1 MTCSRCCTVNRM
13 TSIRSLI
20 ASASAMVLLFS
31 DASAASAAPVSE
43 ARPAAQ
49 EAAPVTSSAPLP
61 TLEGLLRRFAAM
73 PGLSARFREE
83 KHMALLAAPL
93 INEGT
98 IHFSPPGRLVRHTT
112 APMRSSVL
120 IDGERLLFGDARGIE
135 VIRLRE
141 NPAIA
146 LFVASFVKIFAGDE
160 AALTSMYSMSIAAR
174 PELGAEGWGLTLR
187 PRVAP
192 MDTIVARIE
201 IAGDGVVVREM
212 RVVELSGDET
222 RTTFFEVN
230 PARSFSAEEAAA
242 LFQVEGRR

>member
-1 MTCSRCCTVNRM
+1 MTCSRCCTVK
-13 TSIRSLI
+13 SLGSWSSL
-20 ASASAMVLLFS
+20 ALLGCL
-31 DASAASAAPVSE
+31 AAPVV
-43 ARPAAQ
+43 AAAPVLQAPAAAQ
-49 EAAPVTSSAPLP
+49 EVAAATSAAALP
-61 TLEGLLRRFAAM
+61 TLEGLLRRFSAM

-120 IDGERLLFGDARGIE
+120 IDGERLLFGDARGTE

-141 NPAIA
+141 SPAIA
-146 LFVASFVKIFAGDE
+146 LFVASFVKIFAGDQ

-174 PELGAEGWGLTLR
+174 PDLGAEGWGLTLR
-187 PRVAP
+187 PLIAP
-192 MDTIVARIE
+192 MDKIVARIE

-222 RTTFFEVN
+222 VTTFFEVN
-230 PARSFSAEEAAA
+230 TARSFSPEEAAA